1 MILYTLIALTSGVL
15 IGSFL
20 KPSNWK
26 SLPNWLFVCSLLF
39 VLIVAT
45 QFIRASGGPSWN
57 IAPEYWAQFGAFV
70 GGILLA
76 ATLVYQ
82 FYTFKKQKE
91 QSELQFR
98 KTQLQSRFYE
108 MIKYHRENVL
118 EFKHVLPDKEK
129 QTTVEGRKVFVEIYK
144 QFLELHE
151 FVSDKNRLA
160 RHNIHSVSKLFSGTD
175 SETISQIRKQIGAS
189 EDHQGDIKVTKFA
202 WIDISYHILFF
213 GLAGERERSA
223 LLTLNRY
230 NHEFL
235 DEIFDEL
242 ENKNASYDKRDK
254 GFIKYNG
261 GHLHRLGHYY
271 RHLFQ
276 TVKLIDQTED
286 LTYEEKYAYVKN
298 LRAQLSTYEQIMLY
312 IDSISGLGNQ
322 WEFGDEKNYFIT
334 KYNLIQN
341 IPVRMLPF
349 EIIPTLFYGF
359 VPFEDLDWGKDQQN
373 TRKQFLKR
381 IMPGEDL
388 SFLDK

>member
-1 MILYTLIALTSGVL
+1 MMTVYILIALIGGVL
-15 IGSFL
+15 VGAFL

-26 SLPNWLFVCSLLF
+26 SFPNWLLVGSFLF
-39 VLIVAT
+39 VLIVAA
-45 QFIRASGGPSWN
+45 QFLRASGGPSFD
-57 IAPEYWAQFGAFV
+57 ISPEYWAQFGAFV

-76 ATLVYQ
+76 TTLVYQ
-82 FYTFKKQKE
+82 FYIFKKQKE
-91 QSELQFR
+91 QSEAQFR

-118 EFKHVLPDKEK
+118 EFKHILPDKEK
-129 QTTVEGRKVFVEIYK
+129 ETTVEGRKVFVEIYK
-144 QFLELHE
+144 QFLDLHE
-151 FVSDKNRLA
+151 FVSDKKRLT
-160 RHNIHSVSKLFSGTD
+160 RHNIQSVSKLFSGTD
-175 SETISQIRKQIGAS
+175 LETISQIRKQIGAS

-213 GLAGERERSA
+213 GLGGERERSA

-254 GFIKYNG
+254 GFIKYYG

-276 TVKLIDQTED
+276 TVKLIDQTKD
-286 LTYEEKYAYVKN
+286 LTYKEKYAYVKN
-298 LRAQLSTYEQIMLY
+298 LRAQLSTYEQITLY

-341 IPVRMLPF
+341 IPIHMLPF
-349 EIIPTLFYGF
+349 EIIPTLFYQHI
-359 VPFEDLDWGKDQQN
+359 PFEDLNWKKYQFDA
-373 TRKQFLKR
+373 RKSYLKK
-381 IMPGEDL
+381 IMPWENFD
-388 SFLDK
+388 